1 MRFPEIRAKLRT
13 MLIGTHTLMPVCACL
28 VADHASVA
36 AGRGR
41 IFPVPALWTIGVFG
55 ALPDLCSPHLSL
67 EARYASWSHTVWF
80 MAGLI
85 LFAGM
90 AGSFF
95 AKGSRVRVAVA
106 CWFAAGLHLAAD
118 AVSGGIAWN
127 YPMTDQVIGR
137 YWIPPQHWMWFDA
150 FFILLG
156 WVLVRVLPHLEAR
169 NVGRECVESRTIE
182 RS

>member
-1 MRFPEIRAKLRT
+1 

-28 VADHASVA
+28 AVDHASVA

-41 IFPVPALWTIGVFG
+41 IFSVVALWVIGVFG

-80 MAGLI
+80 MAGLV
-85 LFAGM
+85 LLAAA

-95 AKGSRVRVAVA
+95 EKGKRLIIAGV
-106 CWFAAGLHLAAD
+106 CWVAAGLHLAAD

-127 YPMTDQVIGR
+127 YPLTDQVIGR
-137 YWIPPQHWMWFDA
+137 YWIPPQHWIWFDA
-150 FFILLG
+150 FFILLA
-156 WVLVRVLPHLEAR
+156 WFLVRVLPYLEAR
-169 NVGRECVESRTIE
+169 NMRSDSVVSESIE
-182 RS
+182 IS